1 MLQHSSF
8 LTLSVLWCAKACEKC
23 GQVDTPWPSFHV
35 SSWIKPCLILFKW
48 VSQTQVSYYRPYYVS
63 GAAEF
68 ATSPIARSNLMLS
81 GDECDVVFMILQPVQ
96 YIQLSLAWQRKY
108 QTEPIKSN
116 RFKWFKQTTL
126 VFRFHNTMP
135 SIAFSLP
142 NNVFGFMFWQEI
154 EPETIRAGLFHFVPS
169 IWASR

>member
-116 RFKWFKQTTL
+116 RFKWFNQTTL

-135 SIAFSLP
+135 SITFSLL

-154 EPETIRAGLFHFVPS
+154 EPETIRAGLLQFVPS
-169 IWASR
+169 IWASW